1 MKSKPDQ
8 FFSDLAAVRRELER
22 WRRTRQRKGRIP
34 EALWRTITPLGRRY
48 GVSRVARDLRVP
60 FFALRDRVEVA
71 RATEATDTQK
81 ARQFVEVPLSLT
93 PTPTEC
99 VVELEDASGW
109 KMTLRL
115 TPANAGDAAAL
126 IQTLRGRQP

>member
-1 MKSKPDQ
+1 MKIKPDQ
-8 FFSDLAAVRRELER
+8 FFSDLAPVRRELER
-22 WRRTRQRKGRIP
+22 WRRTRQPKGRIS
-34 EALWRTITPLGRRY
+34 EALWSSITPLARRY

-60 FFALRDRVEVA
+60 FYALRDRVEA
-71 RATEATDTQK
+71 APTTKATDRQK
-81 ARQFVEVPLSLT
+81 APQFVEVPLSLT
-93 PTPTEC
+93 PTPMEC
-99 VVELEDASGW
+99 VVEVEDPSGW